1 MINVRIYFGV
11 YFEHLKCACYTTE
24 GVLVV
29 HSYICLFVVK
39 HLTWRRLFHWGAL
52 GFWSRRGGGEVS
64 VQGISGGLDARDRR
78 NQHRRVRHCLSQA
91 SSSRLRG
98 CYYLY
103 AVAEPTTGSAAA
115 STDTKKGA
123 SCQRSTGWTRVG
135 VTRSW
140 KGLRESVCVGTAF
153 PVSLTVGLM
162 PSQEISS
169 AGVLLW
175 RDEYSEQFTKL

>member
-11 YFEHLKCACYTTE
+11 YFEHQKCACYTTE

-29 HSYICLFVVK
+29 HSYICLFIVK

-98 CYYLY
+98 
-103 AVAEPTTGSAAA
+103 APPG
-115 STDTKKGA
+115 GA
-123 SCQRSTGWTRVG
+123 RGCMALPVRNG
-135 VTRSW
+135 VFFS
-140 KGLRESVCVGTAF
+140 S
-153 PVSLTVGLM
+153 SL
-162 PSQEISS
+162 I
-169 AGVLLW
+169 
-175 RDEYSEQFTKL
+175 